1 MNQAIVHIRDL
12 LFDEMELAVSTSCAL
27 FAKIAEDQWDYRPLE
42 GMRSLIE
49 LARHLAVVPK
59 QELAILQEQSK
70 EEVRRMVGASI
81 ATLRDADTLSNAMRS
96 GVQAL
101 KSYMT
106 SLDEADFLYRETAP
120 FFAKHQP
127 AAQVKWLIEITTHLY
142 HHRGQM
148 FTYMKQI
155 GIPVSM
161 FDLYGPASDS
171 WTL

>member
-1 MNQAIVHIRDL
+1 
-12 LFDEMELAVSTSCAL
+12 
-27 FAKIAEDQWDYRPLE
+27 
-42 GMRSLIE
+42 MRSLVE
-49 LARHLAVVPK
+49 LARHLVNVPA
-59 QELAILQEQSK
+59 QELAILQEWPM
-70 EEVRRMVGASI
+70 EEVRQLPQLVANVRGAESL
-81 ATLRDADTLSNAMRS
+81 ANVMHG

-101 KSYMT
+101 KAYMT
-106 SLDEADFLYRETAP
+106 SLDEADFLYKKTAP

-148 FTYMKQI
+148 FTYMKQL

-161 FDLYGPASDS
+161 LDLYGPASDT